1 MNKFYEENKRNFSH
15 SCIEDREKLVEI
27 KKSILETYKIDNDF
41 ISDSYLVEYIELI
54 IFLKKI

>member
-41 ISDSYLVEYIELI
+41 ISDSYLIEYIELI
-54 IFLKKI
+54 IF